1 MIKKLENRRVKEK
14 IIYSEVF
21 ASEMSSLGFGHALS
35 FVCMCSQAFVLLF
48 VTRWNYMFYSVPFK
62 FSISCVYFLFF
73 LFLVFF
79 FLNLIHCISFAKH
92 QNESATG
99 IHVLPAILIPACVSS
114 SPAFLM
120 MYSACKLNKQGDNIQ
135 P

>member
-73 LFLVFF
+73 L
-79 FLNLIHCISFAKH
+79 NLIHCISFAKH
-92 QNESATG
+92 QNESTTG
-99 IHVLPAILIPACVSS
+99 IHVLPNLNPPLSS
-114 SPAFLM
+114 LQ
-120 MYSACKLNKQGDNIQ
+120 YSCLENSMDRGAWRATTVLGVTKSQT
-135 P
+135 